1 MTLRRHGGFT
11 IVTAGLVVIDLAI
24 KAWVVRVL
32 DNGPIE
38 LPGPLDLQLSYN
50 DGIAFGLVDRLPAV
64 LLTGA
69 SLLIAAL
76 VVRAWHAGQ
85 APGVPASML
94 VAGASAN
101 GIDRLESGS
110 VVDMLHLGWWPTFNV
125 ADVYIVTGIVLWVVL
140 TVWPTPIT
148 RANHTHDSRTG
159 QFDHF
164 SYDGRIR

>member
-1 MTLRRHGGFT
+1 MKLRRHRGFT
-11 IVTAGLVVIDLAI
+11 IVTAALVVIDLAT
-24 KAWVVRVL
+24 KAWAVRVL
-32 DNGPIE
+32 DDGPIE

-76 VVRAWHAGQ
+76 VVRAWHAGK

-94 VAGASAN
+94 VAGATAN
-101 GIDRLESGS
+101 AIDRLESGS

-125 ADVYIVTGIVLWVVL
+125 ADVYIVTGVAHWMVL
-140 TVWPTPIT
+140 TVWPTPT
-148 RANHTHDSRTG
+148 TQADHTHDSKNR
-159 QFDHF
+159 QFDQ
-164 SYDGRIR
+164 SATS